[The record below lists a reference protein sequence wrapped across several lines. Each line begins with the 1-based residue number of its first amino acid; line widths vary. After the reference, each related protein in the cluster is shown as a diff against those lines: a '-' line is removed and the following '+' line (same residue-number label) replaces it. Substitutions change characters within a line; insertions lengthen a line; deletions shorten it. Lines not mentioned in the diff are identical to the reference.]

1 MLKSGSCRQFIPI
14 RIKVYSSEGRGARG
28 SRGGGGKYARY
39 ATYAAYSGMQSFFIT
54 LEMQMEE
61 GK

>member
-1 MLKSGSCRQFIPI
+1 MPGG
-14 RIKVYSSEGRGARG
+14 VG
-28 SRGGGGKYARY
+28 GGGGKYARY

>member
-28 SRGGGGKYARY
+28 SRGGGAV
-39 ATYAAYSGMQSFFIT
+39 SMQGM
-54 LEMQMEE
+54 LPMQLIR
-61 GK
+61 GCNHSS